1 MSRQAKQIVQKKED
15 MLKIIGRL
23 AIVAGVLAV
32 TLPGVNFGATAQSY
46 PARPIIMIVPFA
58 AGGPVDV
65 MARTVAER
73 MSRYIGQPV
82 VIENVLGAGGTTGTT
97 KAMHAAADGYT
108 IIAGNMGTH
117 AAAVALYPNLT
128 YDPVK
133 DFEPIG
139 LLASTSVMVL
149 ARKDLPPQNLREF
162 VRYLQDNAGKVNM
175 AHAGIGSSSHVTC
188 LLFNQAIGV
197 RPTMIPYSGTGPAM
211 NALVAGEVDYMCD
224 VITNAAPRVQAG
236 TIKAYAIA
244 MPRRS
249 PVLPD
254 VPTAEEAGMP
264 SFDPTS
270 WVGVFAPKRTERGIL
285 DKLSAALDKALDDP
299 IVRKRLTDLG
309 NDVPDSAQRGARPLG
324 DLVRSETARW
334 SAVLSKAAAQ

>member
-1 MSRQAKQIVQKKED
+1 
-15 MLKIIGRL
+15 MLKTIGRVAVVTGAL
-23 AIVAGVLAV
+23 VAPLAGV
-32 TLPGVNFGATAQSY
+32 NRGAGAESY
-46 PARPIIMIVPFA
+46 PDRPIVMIVPFA

-65 MARTVAER
+65 MARTVAQR
-73 MSRYIGQPV
+73 MSHYIGQPV

-108 IIAGNMGTH
+108 IMAGNMGTH
-117 AAAVALYPNLT
+117 AAAVTLYPNLT

-149 ARKDLPPQNLREF
+149 ARKDLPPQTLREF
-162 VRYLQDNAGKVNM
+162 VRYVQNNAAKVNM

-188 LLFNQAIGV
+188 LLFNEAIGV

-244 MPRRS
+244 MPKRN
-249 PVLPD
+249 PILPD

-270 WVGVFAPKRTERGIL
+270 WVAVFAPRGTERAIV

-299 IVRKRLTDLG
+299 AVRKRLTDLG
-309 NDVPDSAQRGARPLG
+309 NDVPDGAQRGAQPLG

-334 SAVLSKAAAQ
+334 SAVLSKAASE